1 MEYINNL
8 KLLLS
13 IPSVYDPSTITPNM
27 PYGRPIQEA
36 LNFMQRLADSEG
48 FETKTYNGHAL
59 SIHYG
64 NQQKR
69 IDIVS
74 HLDVVQASD
83 DWDSD
88 PFSPLIKDGIII
100 ARGAQDMKSLALLM
114 FYVLKDIKREKIELK
129 RQVRLVYG
137 TDEERTMKDIE
148 YYIQLEKEPE
158 FAFTPDGY
166 FPLSI
171 GEKGAIMWLIEG
183 ECDFDIT
190 INGGIQCNVISPICT
205 IELPITYKDKV
216 NQFKNISAFD
226 INETKNS
233 IYLEFKGKAS
243 HASKPELG
251 FNANVEALRFLT
263 YLTDNPSLNSLYQ
276 VFNSSYGQG
285 CDIQVETKEMG
296 SLTINLGILKVINHK
311 VYCEVDCRY
320 PIHPDSKLMTTKLQH
335 KLSPLVVTCPY
346 NVEPSLH
353 SMDSPFVKSILDTY
367 KEWSND
373 DTDPIVSGGVTYS
386 KVINNC
392 VAFGPM
398 KVNEESKA
406 HQRNE
411 SMNLDDLDSLFSL
424 YKNAIINLANQ
435 GE

>member
-190 INGGIQCNVISPICT
+190 IKGGIQCNVISPICT

-216 NQFKNISAFD
+216 NQFKNISVFD

-296 SLTINLGILKVINHK
+296 SLTINLGILKVKNHK

>member
-13 IPSVYDPSTITPNM
+13 IPSVYDPSTITPSM

-205 IELPITYKDKV
+205 LELPIT
-216 NQFKNISAFD
+216 
-226 INETKNS
+226 
-233 IYLEFKGKAS
+233 
-243 HASKPELG
+243 
-251 FNANVEALRFLT
+251 
-263 YLTDNPSLNSLYQ
+263 
-276 VFNSSYGQG
+276 
-285 CDIQVETKEMG
+285 
-296 SLTINLGILKVINHK
+296 
-311 VYCEVDCRY
+311 
-320 PIHPDSKLMTTKLQH
+320 
-335 KLSPLVVTCPY
+335 
-346 NVEPSLH
+346 
-353 SMDSPFVKSILDTY
+353 
-367 KEWSND
+367 
-373 DTDPIVSGGVTYS
+373 
-386 KVINNC
+386 
-392 VAFGPM
+392 
-398 KVNEESKA
+398 
-406 HQRNE
+406 
-411 SMNLDDLDSLFSL
+411 
-424 YKNAIINLANQ
+424 
-435 GE
+435 